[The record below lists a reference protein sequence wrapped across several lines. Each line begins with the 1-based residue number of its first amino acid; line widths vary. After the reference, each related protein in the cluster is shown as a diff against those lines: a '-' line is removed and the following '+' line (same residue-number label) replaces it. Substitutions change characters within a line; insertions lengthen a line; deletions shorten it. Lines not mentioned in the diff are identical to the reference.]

1 MPKLLKITSF
11 LFLCNIGRKKWLMK
25 LGFRRKINMNVSCKL
40 LLWFLIGMIRHSQS
54 SQNSKFVMSFKYLR
68 KEVRYEG
75 LLLVYFDSMDNFD
88 NLEFHRV
95 LLMDMIK
102 SNKFAISQKNCALL
116 WCKTFR
122 YHSDSIRGSS
132 HVCCC
137 LFSMLFCYLNLLVS
151 KTV

>member
-1 MPKLLKITSF
+1 
-11 LFLCNIGRKKWLMK
+11 
-25 LGFRRKINMNVSCKL
+25 
-40 LLWFLIGMIRHSQS
+40 
-54 SQNSKFVMSFKYLR
+54 MSFKYLR

-116 WCKTFR
+116 
-122 YHSDSIRGSS
+122 
-132 HVCCC
+132 
-137 LFSMLFCYLNLLVS
+137 
-151 KTV
+151 